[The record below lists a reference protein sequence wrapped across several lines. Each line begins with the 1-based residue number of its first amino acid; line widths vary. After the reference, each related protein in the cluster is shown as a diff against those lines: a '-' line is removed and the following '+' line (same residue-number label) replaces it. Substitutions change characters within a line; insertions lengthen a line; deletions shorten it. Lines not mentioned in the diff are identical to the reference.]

1 MTKVRKYKVLLR
13 LPRQFRQEL
22 SIFPSLHRP
31 FDARA
36 ACYAHGAKPSSD
48 LPKTPLSLS
57 LLGDW
62 LRHPASIG
70 VGIALA
76 AFLAIAGLRL
86 LGALQAMEL
95 AVYDLTINARSDD
108 TWRENRVSVVLIDDE
123 DIRRVAQ
130 WPLSDDTLAQV
141 VENLAASGAR
151 TVGFDLYRDLPVAPG
166 TDRFNKA
173 LRDNPN
179 IYFVLK
185 FGGRNAA
192 RVPPPPALQGTER
205 VGFADL
211 LIDPGGFVRRGLLF
225 LDEGETV
232 ARSFALQMALPTL
245 AARGVRPAAGEP
257 NPDDMRLGPVTLKP
271 IEANDGP
278 YVRADAAGYQFP
290 LDFKGGA
297 NPFPTISLTDV
308 LLRRI
313 APDALRDRIV
323 LVGVS
328 ADSVKDFFLTPFN
341 HGQDDLAGTPG
352 VVVHA
357 HAVSQLLRAGI
368 DGERP
373 LRFLSTPMAYAAML
387 AWALLAVATAL
398 LARVPSLLSLLA
410 GLETLL
416 LLGGSYAA
424 FVAGW
429 WIPVLPLALVGL
441 VSAGLSI
448 TYLSSLERN
457 ERKYLMDIFS
467 KQVSPDVAQEMWRS
481 RDQFLKGGRLE
492 PRLLTATIL
501 FTDLHNFTPVAER
514 LSPPELMEWL
524 NLYMDRM
531 AGLVM
536 EHGGVVDDYFGDA
549 IKANFGVPIA
559 RQAEAEIDEDARHA
573 VRCAL
578 AMGKA
583 LEIMNRDWEAQ
594 GLPHISMRVGIA
606 TGEVVAGCLGST
618 QRMKFTTLGDMVN
631 TAARLETYG
640 KDDPAV
646 TAPDAISRLLI
657 SEETARRIGD
667 GFIVKAV
674 GALKLKGKNT
684 EVTVYRVEGEHGA
697 PA

>member
-1 MTKVRKYKVLLR
+1 M
-13 LPRQFRQEL
+13 
-22 SIFPSLHRP
+22 
-31 FDARA
+31 
-36 ACYAHGAKPSSD
+36 
-48 LPKTPLSLS
+48 
-57 LLGDW
+57 GDW
-62 LRHPASIG
+62 LRQPASIG
-70 VGIALA
+70 IGIALA
-76 AFLAIAGLRL
+76 AFLAVAGLRL
-86 LGALQAMEL
+86 LGALQGMEL
-95 AVYDLTINARSDD
+95 AVYDLYLTTRSDL
-108 TWRENRVSVVLIDDE
+108 TWREKRVALVLIDDE

-166 TDRFNKA
+166 TERLAKA
-173 LRDNPN
+173 LRDNPQ
-179 IYFVLK
+179 IYFVMK

-192 RVPPPPALQGTER
+192 RVPPPPALAGSER

-211 LIDPGGFVRRGLLF
+211 LVDPGGFVRRGLLF
-225 LDEGETV
+225 LDDGETV
-232 ARSFALQMALPTL
+232 ARSFALQLALPTL
-245 AARGVRPAAGEP
+245 AGQGVRPAPGEP
-257 NPDDMRLGPVTLKP
+257 NPEHLRLGTVTLAP
-271 IEANDGP
+271 IEASDGP
-278 YVRADAAGYQFP
+278 YVDADAAGYQFP
-290 LDFKGGA
+290 LDYKGGA
-297 NPFPTISLTDV
+297 SPFPTVSLSDV
-308 LLRRI
+308 LQRRI

-341 HGQDDLAGTPG
+341 HGKSDLAGTPG

-357 HAVSQLLRAGI
+357 HAVSQLLRSGL
-368 DGERP
+368 DGEQP
-373 LRFLSTPMAYAAML
+373 LTFLPTTIAYFCML
-387 AWALLAVATAL
+387 VWSLLAVATGLWVRALPLFTL
-398 LARVPSLLSLLA
+398 LALT
-410 GLETLL
+410 ETLL

-424 FVAGW
+424 LLAGW
-429 WIPVLPLALVGL
+429 WIPVVPLALVGIA
-441 VSAGLSI
+441 SAGLSVA
-448 TYLSSLERN
+448 YLSSLERN
-457 ERKYLMDIFS
+457 EKRYLMDIFS

-492 PRLLTATIL
+492 PRLLTASIL

-559 RQAEAEIDEDARHA
+559 REDEAAIDEDARNA

-583 LEIMNRDWEAQ
+583 LAIMNRDWEAA

-618 QRMKFTTLGDMVN
+618 QRMKFTTLGDIVN

-640 KDDPAV
+640 KDDPSV
-646 TAPDAISRLLI
+646 TAPDAISRLLV

-667 GFIVKAV
+667 GFITSAV
-674 GALKLKGKNT
+674 GALKLKGKQT
-684 EVTVYRVEGEHGA
+684 EVTVYRVEGEPGSQPVA
-697 PA
+697 S